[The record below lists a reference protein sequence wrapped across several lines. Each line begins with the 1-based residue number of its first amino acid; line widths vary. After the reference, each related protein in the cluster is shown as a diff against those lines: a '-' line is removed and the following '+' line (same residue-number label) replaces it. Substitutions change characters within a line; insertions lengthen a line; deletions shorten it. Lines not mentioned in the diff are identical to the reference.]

1 MKKYV
6 AYIRVSTQKQGQTGV
21 SLQEQRAAI
30 ERYAEINRLQIE
42 TWYEERETA
51 AKRGRPIFTEML
63 EQVERSSVSGI
74 ILHKIDRGARN
85 LRDWADLG
93 GLVDKGI
100 EVHSA
105 NESLDL
111 HSRGGRLS
119 ADIQA
124 VVAADYI
131 RNLREETLKGFYG
144 RLRQGLYPLA
154 APYGY
159 LDQGRGNA
167 KIPDPETAPFI
178 RRAFELYAA
187 GGHTLRELREELHR
201 LGLRNRGGKKIS
213 LDWLSRT
220 LNNPFY
226 TGIIR
231 LKTTDETFRGIH
243 EPIIAKKLYDRVQ
256 NVLSGR
262 TNIKIVCHDFLYRCL
277 LKCGD
282 CGYSLIGERQKG
294 HIYYRCHNTACPTK
308 SIRQELVD
316 VQIGRALE
324 RVRLTSDEL
333 DEVHRYF
340 GDFAYRWEDERAT
353 IKAATELR
361 LANMGER
368 LDRLTDALVDGLI
381 SKEAFERRRASV
393 VENQVAT
400 EQSLASLR
408 SGDRSALQR
417 LEKFLELLETAQLS
431 YFAGNADHKRILLR
445 EVTSNRFVSGKNVAV
460 ELFPPFDVIANR
472 EKSDW
477 CCPFRNKPRTFDQK
491 TSVLGQRLI
500 ETIIPNLEA
509 EDAVYTERLR
519 KIGEDMVEQVPE
531 VPNVPD
537 GNAKGSASQVQKP
550 Y

>member
-30 ERYAEINRLQIE
+30 EHYAEINRLQIE

-51 AKRGRPIFTEML
+51 AKRGRPVFTQML
-63 EQVERSSVSGI
+63 EQVERSSISGI

-159 LDQGRGNA
+159 LDQGRGRA
-167 KIPDPETAPFI
+167 KIPDPKTAPFI
-178 RRAFELYAA
+178 RQAFDLYAA
-187 GGHTLRELREELHR
+187 GGYTLRALREELHK

-226 TGIIR
+226 AGIIR

-243 EPIIAKKLYDRVQ
+243 EPLITKDLYDRVQ
-256 NVLSGR
+256 DILHGR
-262 TNIKIVCHDFLYRCL
+262 KNIKTFRHDFLYRCL
-277 LKCGD
+277 LTCGD

-294 HIYYRCHNTACPTK
+294 HIYYRCHERACPTK
-308 SIRQELVD
+308 GIRQELVD
-316 VQIGRALE
+316 MQIGRALKRVQLSPEEMDQVVNHFDAFDHHWEE
-324 RVRLTSDEL
+324 RQT
-333 DEVHRYF
+333 
-340 GDFAYRWEDERAT
+340 T
-353 IKAATELR
+353 MIAAAELR
-361 LANMGER
+361 LSNMTER
-368 LDRLTDALVDGLI
+368 MDRLTDALIDGLI
-381 SKEAFERRRASV
+381 SKDTFERRRASV
-393 VENQVAT
+393 LENQVAT

-408 SGDRSALQR
+408 AGDRSILER
-417 LEKFLELLETAQLS
+417 LEKFLELLKTAQQS
-431 YFAGNADHKRILLR
+431 YLAGNADHKRIMLR
-445 EVTSNRFVSGKNVAV
+445 EVTSNRLVSGKNVAV
-460 ELFPPFDVIANR
+460 ELFPPFDLIANR

-477 CCPFRNKPRTFDQK
+477 CCPSRNKPRTFDQK
-491 TSVLGQRLI
+491 PSALGQQLI
-500 ETIIPNLEA
+500 NIIVPNLPA
-509 EDAVYTERLR
+509 EDAAYTERLR
-519 KIGEDMVEQVPE
+519 KVLEGMGE
-531 VPNVPD
+531 
-537 GNAKGSASQVQKP
+537 
-550 Y
+550 

>member
-30 ERYAEINRLQIE
+30 ERYAEISRLQIE

-51 AKRGRPIFTEML
+51 AKRGRPIFAQML
-63 EQVERSSVSGI
+63 EQVERSSISGI

-159 LDQGRGNA
+159 LDQGRGKA
-167 KIPDPETAPFI
+167 KIPDPNTAPFI
-178 RRAFELYAA
+178 RQAFELYAA
-187 GGHTLRELREELHR
+187 GGYTLRQLREELHR

-226 TGIIR
+226 AGIIR
-231 LKTTDETFRGIH
+231 LKTTEETFRGIH
-243 EPIIAKKLYDRVQ
+243 EPIITKRLYDRAQ
-256 NVLSGR
+256 DILNGR
-262 TNIKIVCHDFLYRCL
+262 TNIKIVRHDFLYRCL
-277 LKCGD
+277 LTCGD
-282 CGYSLIGERQKG
+282 CSYSLIGERQKG
-294 HIYYRCHNTACPTK
+294 HIYYRCHNTSCPTK
-308 SIRQELVD
+308 SIRQESVD
-316 VQIGRALE
+316 TQIGRVLE
-324 RVRLTSDEL
+324 RVRLTPEEMDEA
-333 DEVHRYF
+333 VR
-340 GDFAYRWEDERAT
+340 DFANFRDHREEQQRTMIGA
-353 IKAATELR
+353 IEMR
-361 LANMGER
+361 LGNMGER

-381 SKEAFERRRASV
+381 SKDAFERRRASII
-393 VENQVAT
+393 ENQVAA

-408 SGDRSALQR
+408 AGDRSILER
-417 LEKFLELLETAQLS
+417 LEKFLELLKTAQQS
-431 YFAGNADHKRILLR
+431 YLAGNADHKRIMLQ
-445 EVTSNRFVSGKNVAV
+445 EVTSNRLVSGKNVAV
-460 ELFPPFDVIANR
+460 ELFPPFDLIANR

-477 CCPFRNKPRTFDQK
+477 CCPSRNKPRTFSEK
-491 TSVLGQRLI
+491 TSVLGQKLI
-500 ETIIPNLEA
+500 EAIVSEIDVESDT
-509 EDAVYTERLR
+509 YTDSLMTTN
-519 KIGEDMVEQVPE
+519 D
-531 VPNVPD
+531 NVWE
-537 GNAKGSASQVQKP
+537 
-550 Y
+550 

>member
-51 AKRGRPIFTEML
+51 AKRGRPIFTQML
-63 EQVERSSVSGI
+63 EQVERSSISGI

-159 LDQGRGNA
+159 LDQGRGKA
-167 KIPDPETAPFI
+167 KIPDPKTAPFI
-178 RRAFELYAA
+178 RHAFELYAS
-187 GGHTLRELREELHR
+187 GRYTLRALREELHK

-226 TGIIR
+226 AGIIK

-243 EPIIAKKLYDRVQ
+243 EPLVTKDLYDRVQ
-256 NVLSGR
+256 DILNGR
-262 TNIKIVCHDFLYRCL
+262 KNIKTFRHDFLYRCL
-277 LKCGD
+277 LTCGD

-294 HIYYRCHNTACPTK
+294 HIYYRCHERACPTK

-316 VQIGRALE
+316 VQIGRVLKRVQLSPEEMDQVVKHFDAFDHHWEE
-324 RVRLTSDEL
+324 RQT
-333 DEVHRYF
+333 
-340 GDFAYRWEDERAT
+340 T
-353 IKAATELR
+353 MIAAAELR
-361 LANMGER
+361 LSNMTER
-368 LDRLTDALVDGLI
+368 MDRLTDALIDGLI
-381 SKEAFERRRASV
+381 SKDTFERRRASIL
-393 VENQVAT
+393 ENQVAT

-408 SGDRSALQR
+408 AGDRSILER
-417 LEKFLELLETAQLS
+417 LEKFLELLKTAQRS
-431 YFAGNADHKRILLR
+431 YLAGNADHKRILLQ
-445 EVTSNRFVSGKNVAV
+445 EVTSNRLVSGKNVAV
-460 ELFPPFDVIANR
+460 ELFPPFDLIANR

-477 CCPFRNKPRTFDQK
+477 CCLSRNKPRTFSKK
-491 TSVLGQRLI
+491 TSVLGKQLI
-500 ETIIPNLEA
+500 NIVVPDLKAEEA
-509 EDAVYTERLR
+509 AYTERLR
-519 KIGEDMVEQVPE
+519 KMLTDMEE
-531 VPNVPD
+531 
-537 GNAKGSASQVQKP
+537 
-550 Y
+550 